1 MAGMR
6 EVEWEAPLLTPTRDA
21 ALEARVRSLIGHV
34 PETTHYFAPT
44 PWLAEA
50 IAVLERALGTRVHI
64 PHELGDLVGLV
75 VSQDNSCRYCFA
87 AQRTLLRF
95 VGFDE
100 ARIHQLELDVRTAD
114 LAAAE
119 RAALEFARR
128 LSRANPLVSAADA
141 AALRTVG
148 FDEWQIR
155 EISIQ
160 AALLVFFNR
169 ISTLAALPPE
179 AFERM
184 PDHWWARLF
193 RPVMGRIVMASM
205 RRRSSGERLTDAQ
218 RSGPFA
224 FAVNAL
230 DGLPAAPALRQ
241 ALDALFAAD
250 ALGRRATLLV
260 FATVARALGC
270 GRSEEEATRLLAAD
284 GFAPDE
290 TARVLSHLASPA
302 LDRVEAVSVPFARET
317 VWYEAAPLQRRAR
330 AVQRELTVPQFLE
343 LVGGTAIANMIC
355 RLGFLAEDA

>member
-1 MAGMR
+1 MR
-6 EVEWEAPLLTPTRDA
+6 EVEWEAPLLAPARDA
-21 ALEARVRSLIGHV
+21 ALEARLKALLGHV
-34 PETTHYFAPT
+34 PEATAYFAPA

-50 IAVLERALGTRVHI
+50 IGVLERALSTRVHVS
-64 PHELGDLVGLV
+64 HELGDLVGLV

-100 ARIHQLELDVRTAD
+100 ARIHQLELDLRTAD
-114 LAAAE
+114 LPAAE

-128 LSRANPLVSAADA
+128 LSRANPLVGAADVAGLRA
-141 AALRTVG
+141 AG
-148 FDEWQIR
+148 FDQWEIR
-155 EISIQ
+155 EISVQ

-169 ISTLAALPPE
+169 ISTLVALPPE
-179 AFERM
+179 ALERM

-193 RPVMGRIVMASM
+193 RPVLARVVVAGM
-205 RRRSSGERLTDAQ
+205 RKRSSGERLTDAQ

-224 FAVNAL
+224 FAVDAL

-260 FATVARALGC
+260 FAVVARALGC
-270 GRSEEEATRLLAAD
+270 GRSEAEATALLAAG

-302 LDRVEAVSVPFARET
+302 LARVEAVCVPFARET
-317 VWYEAAPLQRRAR
+317 VWYEAAALQRRAR
-330 AVQRELTVPQFLE
+330 GVQRELTAPQFLE
-343 LVGGTAIANMIC
+343 LVGVTAIANMVC
-355 RLGFLAEDA
+355 RLAFLAEAA